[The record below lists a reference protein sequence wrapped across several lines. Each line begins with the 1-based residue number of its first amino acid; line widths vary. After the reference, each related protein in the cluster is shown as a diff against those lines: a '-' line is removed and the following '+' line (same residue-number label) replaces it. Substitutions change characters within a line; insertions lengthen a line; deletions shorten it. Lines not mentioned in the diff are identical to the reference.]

1 MLRTWY
7 KTCLIIGEERLEF
20 ELKLDLLQFEYSI
33 VSGVLV
39 QEKLKYRTILV
50 ILDKALSVL
59 SIKNFDKNSYQ
70 GAIVKLWF
78 DCAVNDQ
85 FSFDF
90 SMTLGDFLK

>member
-7 KTCLIIGEERLEF
+7 KTCQIIGEERLEF

-50 ILDKALSVL
+50 ILD
-59 SIKNFDKNSYQ
+59 NSEST
-70 GAIVKLWF
+70 
-78 DCAVNDQ
+78 
-85 FSFDF
+85 FSFIN
-90 SMTLGDFLK
+90 

>member
-50 ILDKALSVL
+50 ILDNWEST
-59 SIKNFDKNSYQ
+59 
-70 GAIVKLWF
+70 
-78 DCAVNDQ
+78 
-85 FSFDF
+85 FSFIN
-90 SMTLGDFLK
+90 

>member
-50 ILDKALSVL
+50 ILD
-59 SIKNFDKNSYQ
+59 NSEST
-70 GAIVKLWF
+70 
-78 DCAVNDQ
+78 
-85 FSFDF
+85 FSFIN
-90 SMTLGDFLK
+90 